1 MHLRQNINSNI
12 TDIGIKYMANNCHY
26 LRKIDLQGA
35 AGITDKGLYE
45 ISQGCK
51 NIQLLGLGASTNGKS
66 LTFVDQKK
74 FLVTDVGLEYIAETC
89 HSLNMLNVR
98 GGATISDIGVVALAK
113 GCPLRSFYANTN
125 FIVST
130 IARYHIVTIRGGQ
143 VYIGFS

>member
-66 LTFVDQKK
+66 LTFVDQK
-74 FLVTDVGLEYIAETC
+74 
-89 HSLNMLNVR
+89 
-98 GGATISDIGVVALAK
+98 
-113 GCPLRSFYANTN
+113 N
-125 FIVST
+125 FSNRCWT
-130 IARYHIVTIRGGQ
+130 
-143 VYIGFS
+143 